1 MKTIANA
8 KHSKLLRVLP
18 SLIEIAQPKTNKD
31 ANAVR
36 EAKRLLSYLTKRKG

>member
-8 KHSKLLRVLP
+8 KHSKLLKVLP
-18 SLIEIAQPKTNKD
+18 TLIEIANPKNNKD

-36 EAKRLLSYLTKRKG
+36 EAKRLIAYLGKKR

>member
-8 KHSKLLRVLP
+8 KHSKLLRVLS
-18 SLIEIAQPKTNKD
+18 SLIEMAQPKTNKD

-36 EAKRLLSYLTKRKG
+36 EAKRLLTYLSKRR